1 MNLTDYLMRGL
12 PNKQLLK
19 LEDATIERQS
29 WHLTLQSVPLILQM
43 QFLAT
48 LIFLY
53 VEIPPSLGRR
63 WNVPQSPPTVYNRLR
78 PISQKSKIVGKE
90 CSLIVDEIPDHLS
103 RGKLRPLSRLCIR
116 LNDTQLKARLRQVG
130 DFNSRYMAINKTDAR
145 RLRDKL
151 PSKFYQ
157 NNKSR
162 VGQSGL
168 TRLCAERT
176 IVTSLPEG
184 VFPRFIREVKCQGD
198 SCLTNQGRC
207 IQRFME
213 FTFIHFTGK
222 YEFHQTVSYWP
233 RIDIYTEVW
242 DPYTQEIGIC
252 CECQRYNLGR

>member
-1 MNLTDYLMRGL
+1 
-12 PNKQLLK
+12 
-19 LEDATIERQS
+19 
-29 WHLTLQSVPLILQM
+29 M

-78 PISQKSKIVGKE
+78 PISQKSKISGKE
-90 CSLIVDEIPDHLS
+90 CSLIVDEIPDHRS
-103 RGKLRPLSRLCIR
+103 RGKLRPLTRLCIR
-116 LNDTQLKARLRQVG
+116 LNDIQLKARLQQVG
-130 DFNSRYMAINKTDAR
+130 DFNSRYMAINETDAR

-168 TRLCAERT
+168 TRLCTERT

-198 SCLTNQGRC
+198 SCLKNGGRC

-213 FTFIHFTGK
+213 FTFIHFTGE
-222 YEFHQTVSYWP
+222 YEFHETVSYWP
-233 RIDIYTEVW
+233 RIYIYTEVW
-242 DPYTQEIGIC
+242 NPYTQEIGIC
-252 CECQRYNLGR
+252 CECQRLSLGR